1 MIFWYSYVLLA
12 EKIKVHI
19 KKTLAAQSLG
29 EGREEEKEE
38 GRGRWDDSWISR
50 DLNTLLRLAHQKGRR
65 MNWTE

>member
-38 GRGRWDDSWISR
+38 GRGR
-50 DLNTLLRLAHQKGRR
+50 
-65 MNWTE
+65 